1 MCKRMRPL
9 LLLVAML
16 PAWACDQGV
25 REQDPGAAKPGLTEA
40 PRKLDLAMDH
50 DFGVVPHGARRSHEF
65 ELDLDLLGQ
74 PFVPLRV
81 HLECSCGTADLRYRD
96 GDGNERFPDGSAFGR
111 NLPADGEKTFLRV
124 ELDTRKKEAVDLPK
138 TASRGYVLLQQV
150 QDPTGLGRVRWPFVI
165 RFGVDAPVE
174 LRPFAALDFGAVA
187 FSMTGELITT
197 LRGDENHRDLRFLE
211 ARATDEN
218 LKVTLEPDGDRTV
231 LRTTVVP
238 NELGNHRAAI
248 AVRTSDPE
256 YVVGITATW
265 KAVPDLEAAP
275 MSKVTIST
283 DLSRPQEERARL
295 RQFVL
300 VTDHDARRSPEFS
313 VVEIVSDEG
322 VDASSHFVCDLSPV
336 PTGGRQQRLQVRY
349 AGGLKAGFRGAIVL
363 GKPDDAGAAGAP
375 RLKIDL
381 VVFDK

>member
-9 LLLVAML
+9 LLLLVI
-16 PAWACDQGV
+16 PTIWACAPEG
-25 REQDPGAAKPGLTEA
+25 RELDLGAEKPGRTGA
-40 PRKLDLAMDH
+40 PLKLDLAMDH
-50 DFGVVPHGARRSHEF
+50 DFGVVPHGAQRSHEF
-65 ELDLDLLGQ
+65 ELDLGRLGQ

-81 HLECSCGTADLRYRD
+81 HLECSCGTANLRYRD
-96 GDGNERFPDGSAFGR
+96 ADGNERFPDGSAFGR

-124 ELDTRKKEAVDLPK
+124 ELDTRKKEAVDVPV

-165 RFGVDAPVE
+165 RFGIDAPVE

-187 FSMTGELITT
+187 FSGTGEVTTT

-231 LRTTVVP
+231 LRTILVP
-238 NELGNHRAAI
+238 SQLGNHRAAI
-248 AVRTSDPE
+248 AVRTSDPD
-256 YVVGITATW
+256 YVVGLTATW

-283 DLSRPQEERARL
+283 DLSRPQEEPARL

-300 VTDHDARRSPEFS
+300 VTDHDVQRSPEFS
-313 VVEIVSDEG
+313 VVEIVSETGD
-322 VDASSHFVCDLSPV
+322 DASSHFACDLSPV

-349 AGGLKAGFRGAIVL
+349 TGGLTTAFRGAVVL